1 MQYIWL
7 EPASA
12 SNSRAW
18 VFRHDLD
25 AFHKMGPDAVP
36 YLLTRLQDRRGDSSP
51 SYQRFYARMPVWGRR
66 YLSPPRNAEQ
76 VRRTGELILKQLGPD
91 AYPAVPELIGMLKK
105 GDPREQHEAVNIL
118 KEIGLS
124 ASNALPALGGI
135 LRGNNPYLRVVAA
148 DAIRHINPSGT
159 EEMLQVYR
167 EALQTKDK
175 AVQMAAIG
183 SFWEATRQPELVI
196 PALTSMLGDPV
207 SGTFA
212 CTILKQ
218 CGPNASNAVPALL
231 LQLAAPS
238 LELRVAAAA
247 ALTYVDPHAETRTV
261 EATLAA
267 GKAAGLWI
275 YGLEYDAPGH

>member
-1 MQYIWL
+1 
-7 EPASA
+7 
-12 SNSRAW
+12 
-18 VFRHDLD
+18 
-25 AFHKMGPDAVP
+25 
-36 YLLTRLQDRRGDSSP
+36 
-51 SYQRFYARMPVWGRR
+51 
-66 YLSPPRNAEQ
+66 
-76 VRRTGELILKQLGPD
+76 
-91 AYPAVPELIGMLKK
+91 VPELIGMLKK
-105 GDPREQHEAVNIL
+105 GDLREQHEAVNIL

-167 EALQTKDK
+167 EALRSKNK
-175 AVQMAAIG
+175 AVQMAATG
-183 SFWEATRQPELVI
+183 SLWEATRQPELVI
-196 PALTSMLGDPV
+196 PALTRMLGDPV

-247 ALTYVDPHAETRTV
+247 ALTCVDPHAETRTV

-275 YGLEYDAPGH
+275 YGLEYDAAGH